1 MDPKKLKEKW
11 RREQVSMKFAET
23 RVEAEREKLLE
34 DLVDISGVSDKVAR
48 TLMDQF
54 PNKKSIQESSIEEL
68 SDIPG
73 IGNSVARAIKARIG

>member
-1 MDPKKLKEKW
+1 MQRLVKKKKA
-11 RREQVSMKFAET
+11 KK
-23 RVEAEREKLLE
+23 EKLLE

-54 PNKKSIQESSIEEL
+54 PTKKSIQESSIEEL

-73 IGNSVARAIKARIG
+73 IGNSVVRAIKARIG